1 MIHNWFYII
10 PNLFFGFL
18 LLLAIK
24 RFKQRVNQEK
34 NYLPFFLLALYF
46 LSASLIYFIDPIT
59 WYPNFHASS
68 YTALNFTIYSFFI
81 FLFLYPA
88 LYLKPISITTY
99 IPRSKLLHFIMIN
112 MVFLGIFSFLYQL
125 PYAIQGLMI
134 GAVDLRHQMNVE
146 GFQLLPNSIFTTLAV
161 AISYFYL
168 FYIAFFF
175 LSIVQKRNYFIR
187 LGLLIGSLSYI
198 ISGLA
203 FTTRDVF
210 VFYALG
216 FLFMYFY
223 FHNLFPTKTKSIIKT
238 ISSLLLLLMLIG
250 IYYISSQRFT
260 GQSEHESF
268 QQGSIGYI
276 AQQPFVFAETV
287 EQQTQFFEG
296 NLRFPVFKSMIGEQ
310 KEIMRTQQY
319 EWSFGTFIKDFYS
332 TGGFVFLT
340 IMTMIFV
347 PLFYI
352 KLRYQSK
359 NNFYQKLIVSSF
371 YFQFMSMGVFYF
383 KLGTRAGNIYMLL
396 LLLFYFLAYFKFE
409 KNRKYRYEK

>member
-18 LLLAIK
+18 LLLAIR

-34 NYLPFFLLALYF
+34 NYLPFFLVSLYF
-46 LSASLIYFIDPIT
+46 LSASLIYFIDPIK

-68 YTALNFTIYSFFI
+68 YTALNFTIYGFFL

-88 LYLKPISITTY
+88 LYLKPISMTTY
-99 IPRSKLLHFIMIN
+99 IPRSKFLHFIMIS
-112 MVFLGIFSFLYQL
+112 MVFLGIFSFVYQL
-125 PYAIQGLMI
+125 PYAIQGLII

-187 LGLLIGSLSYI
+187 LGLMLGSLSYI

-210 VFYALG
+210 IFYLIG

-223 FHNLFPTKTKSIIKT
+223 FRNLLPTKTKSIIR
-238 ISSLLLLLMLIG
+238 IILSLLLPLMLIG
-250 IYYISSQRFT
+250 IYYISSQRFA
-260 GQSEHESF
+260 GQSQHDSF
-268 QQGSIGYI
+268 AQGTIGYV

-287 EQQTQFFEG
+287 EQQTQFYEG
-296 NLRFPVFKSMIGEQ
+296 NLRFPVFKSFLGET
-310 KEIMRTQQY
+310 KEIKRTVQY

-332 TGGFVFLT
+332 TGGFVFLS
-340 IMTMIFV
+340 IMTIIFV
-347 PLFYI
+347 SFFYM
-352 KLRYQSK
+352 KLRFQSK

-371 YFQFMSMGVFYF
+371 YFQFMSMGIFYF
-383 KLGTRAGNIYMLL
+383 KMGSRAGNMYII
-396 LLLFYFLAYFKFE
+396 LLFLLYFLSYFKISS
-409 KNRKYRYEK
+409 KGNYYAR